1 MASNGNTWSTLAS
14 TLRNLSQLLP
24 GQSDP
29 TGEADLY
36 YRRACLAAA
45 EERYDVALV
54 FCTKAVEVAPRHL
67 ASRLL
72 LAKIYDR
79 GLGNL
84 EAAVAGVPQGHRSR
98 GLRRRERPVR
108 RGPRGARPARPQGRA
123 RQRLARPARPLSLD
137 LLRPRHP
144 RVPPRVLRRATP
156 DDGPIAPGPRD
167 RITRQVDPPVP
178 VGHERVASEALNVDR
193 QQDPADARRTRGLD
207 RTRFSPARRND
218 AIS

>member
-1 MASNGNTWSTLAS
+1 MASNGHTWSTLAS

-84 EAAVAGVPQGHRSR
+84 EAAVAAYRKVIALAGYDGENAQCVA
-98 GLRRRERPVR
+98 
-108 RGPRGARPARPQGRA
+108 AR
-123 RQRLARPARPLSLD
+123 
-137 LLRPRHP
+137 
-144 RVPPRVLRRATP
+144 
-156 DDGPIAPGPRD
+156 
-167 RITRQVDPPVP
+167 
-178 VGHERVASEALNVDR
+178 EALDQLVHK
-193 QQDPADARRTRGLD
+193 AELAGV
-207 RTRFSPARRND
+207 
-218 AIS
+218 

>member
-72 LAKIYDR
+72 LARIYDR

-84 EAAVAGVPQGHRSR
+84 EAAVAAYRKVIALAGYDGENAQCVA
-98 GLRRRERPVR
+98 
-108 RGPRGARPARPQGRA
+108 AR
-123 RQRLARPARPLSLD
+123 
-137 LLRPRHP
+137 
-144 RVPPRVLRRATP
+144 
-156 DDGPIAPGPRD
+156 
-167 RITRQVDPPVP
+167 
-178 VGHERVASEALNVDR
+178 EALDQLVHK
-193 QQDPADARRTRGLD
+193 AELAGV
-207 RTRFSPARRND
+207 
-218 AIS
+218 

>member
-84 EAAVAGVPQGHRSR
+84 EAAVAAYRKVIALAGYDGENAQCVA
-98 GLRRRERPVR
+98 
-108 RGPRGARPARPQGRA
+108 AR
-123 RQRLARPARPLSLD
+123 
-137 LLRPRHP
+137 
-144 RVPPRVLRRATP
+144 
-156 DDGPIAPGPRD
+156 
-167 RITRQVDPPVP
+167 
-178 VGHERVASEALNVDR
+178 EALDQLVHK
-193 QQDPADARRTRGLD
+193 AELA
-207 RTRFSPARRND
+207 SV
-218 AIS
+218 

>member
-1 MASNGNTWSTLAS
+1 MASNGTTWSTLAS

-84 EAAVAGVPQGHRSR
+84 EAAVAAYRKVIALAGYDGENAQCVA
-98 GLRRRERPVR
+98 
-108 RGPRGARPARPQGRA
+108 AR
-123 RQRLARPARPLSLD
+123 
-137 LLRPRHP
+137 
-144 RVPPRVLRRATP
+144 
-156 DDGPIAPGPRD
+156 
-167 RITRQVDPPVP
+167 
-178 VGHERVASEALNVDR
+178 EALDQLVHK
-193 QQDPADARRTRGLD
+193 AELAGV
-207 RTRFSPARRND
+207 
-218 AIS
+218 

>member
-1 MASNGNTWSTLAS
+1 MASNGTTWSTLAS
-14 TLRNLSQLLP
+14 TFRNLSQLIP

-79 GLGNL
+79 GLGDL
-84 EAAVAGVPQGHRSR
+84 EAAVAAYRKVIALAGYD
-98 GLRRRERPVR
+98 
-108 RGPRGARPARPQGRA
+108 GANAQCVAAR
-123 RQRLARPARPLSLD
+123 
-137 LLRPRHP
+137 
-144 RVPPRVLRRATP
+144 
-156 DDGPIAPGPRD
+156 
-167 RITRQVDPPVP
+167 
-178 VGHERVASEALNVDR
+178 EALDQLVHK
-193 QQDPADARRTRGLD
+193 AELAGV
-207 RTRFSPARRND
+207 
-218 AIS
+218 

>member
-1 MASNGNTWSTLAS
+1 MASNGNSWSTLAS
-14 TLRNLSQLLP
+14 TLRSLSQLLP

-84 EAAVAGVPQGHRSR
+84 EAAVAAYRKVIALAGYDGQNAQCIAA
-98 GLRRRERPVR
+98 RE
-108 RGPRGARPARPQGRA
+108 A
-123 RQRLARPARPLSLD
+123 LD
-137 LLRPRHP
+137 LLVHK
-144 RVPPRVLRRATP
+144 A
-156 DDGPIAPGPRD
+156 
-167 RITRQVDPPVP
+167 
-178 VGHERVASEALNVDR
+178 EVAAV
-193 QQDPADARRTRGLD
+193 
-207 RTRFSPARRND
+207 
-218 AIS
+218 